1 MAPASSTPISQEMKM
16 LLCCSR
22 RVVSPE
28 IAQQI
33 RAFVA
38 GPLDWEKLLS
48 QSTQHSLAPLLEH
61 SLRTAA
67 PERLAEARL
76 ERLRKETRANALHA
90 LALGSELARVVKR
103 LDERG
108 ISVLS
113 YKGPVLAIQAYHDVA
128 LRQFDDL
135 DIVLRQ
141 RDMCTAHETLL
152 GLGYAAKFAP
162 ILSPARENSPIPG
175 EYKYYNETRRVL
187 VELHTEQTLRHFPV
201 APNLDEL
208 FERSVSVEL
217 GGSPVHTFA
226 VEDALIAIC
235 VHGAKDFWDRILWIA
250 DVSELVQSH
259 PQLDW
264 DAVASRAELLKVQ
277 RMLNLGLLLASELLD
292 ASLPDSI
299 AGRAHK
305 DTAASALAFELKR
318 TLLAAEPSRV
328 GVARR
333 FDIRRRSVRGL
344 LFGWRYAGRLTMLPS
359 DEDWHSVR
367 LPRTL
372 APLYLLLRPLRLL
385 QKYGR
390 FGRSANAA
398 VK

>member
-1 MAPASSTPISQEMKM
+1 MKM
-16 LLCCSR
+16 LLCCAR

-33 RAFVA
+33 RAFAA

-48 QSTQHSLAPLLEH
+48 QSTQHSLTSLLEH
-61 SLRTAA
+61 SLRTAV
-67 PERLAEARL
+67 PEQIIPEARW
-76 ERLRKETRANALHA
+76 EHLRKQTRGNALHA
-90 LALGSELARVVKR
+90 LALGSELARVVRR
-103 LDERG
+103 LDEQG
-108 ISVLS
+108 IRVLS

-141 RDMCTAHETLL
+141 RDMGDAHETLL
-152 GLGYAAKFAP
+152 GLGYTAKFAP
-162 ILSPARENSPIPG
+162 VLSPAQKNSPIPG

-187 VELHTEQTLRHFPV
+187 VELHTEKTLRHFPV
-201 APNLDEL
+201 EPNLDEL
-208 FERSVSVEL
+208 FERSVSIEM
-217 GGSPVHTFA
+217 GGSPVNTFA
-226 VEDALIAIC
+226 PEDALIAIC
-235 VHGAKDFWDRILWIA
+235 VHGSKDFWDRILWIT
-250 DVSELVQSH
+250 DVSELIQAH
-259 PQLDW
+259 PRLDW
-264 DAVASRAELLKVQ
+264 DAVVSRAESLKAQ

-292 ASLPDSI
+292 TRLPDPI

-305 DTAASALAFELKR
+305 DEAASTLAFELRKN
-318 TLLAAEPSRV
+318 LLATDPSPF

-333 FDIRRRSVRGL
+333 FGIRRRSVRGW
-344 LFGWRYAGRLTMLPS
+344 LFGWGYAGRLTMLPS
-359 DEDWHSVR
+359 DEDWRDVR

-390 FGRSANAA
+390 FGRSASAA
-398 VK
+398 AK

>member
-1 MAPASSTPISQEMKM
+1 MAAPSSTPISQEMEM
-16 LLCCSR
+16 LLCCAR
-22 RVVSPE
+22 TTLSPE
-28 IAQQI
+28 LAAQI
-33 RAFVA
+33 RKL
-38 GPLDWEKLLS
+38 GDEPLDWDRVLS
-48 QSTQHSLAPLLEH
+48 QASQHSLAPLLER

-67 PERLAEARL
+67 PERLPDARF

-90 LALGSELARVVKR
+90 LALGSELARVVQR

-108 ISVLS
+108 IAVLS

-141 RDMCTAHETLL
+141 RDMREAHETLL
-152 GLGYAAKFAP
+152 GLGYTAKFAP
-162 ILSPARENSPIPG
+162 VLSPARKNSPIPG

-226 VEDALIAIC
+226 PEDTLIAIC
-235 VHGAKDFWDRILWIA
+235 VHGSKDFWDRILWIA
-250 DVSELVQSH
+250 DVSELIRAH

-264 DAVASRAELLKVQ
+264 DAVVSRAESLKAQ
-277 RMLNLGLLLASELLD
+277 RMLHLGLLLASELLD
-292 ASLPDSI
+292 APLPDSI
-299 AGRAHK
+299 AGRAHH
-305 DTAASALAFELKR
+305 DTAASRLALELIKS
-318 TLLAAEPSRV
+318 LLAAEPRCA

-333 FDIRRRSVRGL
+333 FDIRRRSVRGF

-359 DEDWHSVR
+359 DEDWQDLR

-372 APLYLLLRPLRLL
+372 APLYFLLRPLRLL

-390 FGRSANAA
+390 FGRSSSATA
-398 VK
+398 K